1 MNYFSIKVLSTVMK
15 QGEDKTSRMY
25 YASSALTYLL
35 AMVCSNM
42 ALQWVNYPT
51 QVIIKKH
58 PKYYLQLCAVV
69 LMVSFTICICAYM
82 IYLIQVVGKSC
93 KPIPVMILGVLF
105 GNKSYPM
112 AKYLFILTVVLGVA
126 MFMYKDKPVTAKQ
139 EVESGIGM
147 GEILLVSFLFG
158 SNLFLL
164 VLFSIPSLF
173 QILSLIMDG
182 LTGAIQER
190 MKTEYQSKSG
200 HMMLHMNL
208 WSVGYL
214 AFGKT
219 NISLKL
225 YSDCFT
231 NI

>member
-82 IYLIQVVGKSC
+82 ISHTGGWKVVQANSC
-93 KPIPVMILGVLF
+93 YDPWSFIWEQII
-105 GNKSYPM
+105 SY
-112 AKYLFILTVVLGVA
+112 G
-126 MFMYKDKPVTAKQ
+126 
-139 EVESGIGM
+139 
-147 GEILLVSFLFG
+147 
-158 SNLFLL
+158 
-164 VLFSIPSLF
+164 
-173 QILSLIMDG
+173 
-182 LTGAIQER
+182 
-190 MKTEYQSKSG
+190 
-200 HMMLHMNL
+200 
-208 WSVGYL
+208 
-214 AFGKT
+214 
-219 NISLKL
+219 
-225 YSDCFT
+225 
-231 NI
+231 